1 MKQMKKIEVK
11 GLTIITFEKNTFDF
25 ISLTDIAKY
34 KDNERTNYV
43 IQNWMR
49 TRNTVEFLGLWEKLH
64 NQNFNSIEFDAF
76 RNESGSNSFSLTP
89 QRWIEKTNAVGL
101 VSKSGRYGGG
111 TYAHKDIAFEF
122 ASWISAEF
130 KLYLIK
136 EFQRLKEEENE
147 RLTLGWD
154 VKRMLTKINYR
165 IHTNAIKEHL
175 IPARLAKEQVNI
187 IFANEADL
195 LNTALFGMTAGKWR
209 EQNPKKEGNI
219 RDYADV
225 FQLVCL
231 ANLEA
236 LNAEFI
242 RQGFST
248 LKRLL
253 KLNEIAIIQM
263 GSLIE
268 NSSLKKLR

>member
-1 MKQMKKIEVK
+1 MKKIKKIEVK

-34 KDNERTNYV
+34 KDSERTNYIV
-43 IQNWMR
+43 QNWMR
-49 TRNTVEFLGLWEKLH
+49 TRSTVEFLGLWEKLH

-101 VSKSGRYGGG
+101 VSKAGRYGGG

-147 RLTLGWD
+147 RLALGWD

-165 IHTNAIKEHL
+165 IHTDAIKKHL
-175 IPARLAKEQVNI
+175 IPKRLSKEQTNI
-187 IFANEADL
+187 IFASEADL
-195 LNTALFGMTAGKWR
+195 LNVALFGITAGKWR
-209 EQNPKKEGNI
+209 EQNPKKKAILETMLM
-219 RDYADV
+219 
-225 FQLVCL
+225 FP
-231 ANLEA
+231 NLFVWQIWKP
-236 LNAEFI
+236 L
-242 RQGFST
+242 T
-248 LKRLL
+248 L
-253 KLNEIAIIQM
+253 
-263 GSLIE
+263 
-268 NSSLKKLR
+268 NSSVKDFLLPNDYLGLMKLL